1 MKMEKVD
8 GYLTIIKAYNVNL
21 DDPLFDGCEN
31 VKDAL
36 QRIENMDIKEIA
48 DSEEVKQ
55 IFYEGFEIE
64 IK

>member
-1 MKMEKVD
+1 MEKVD
-8 GYLTIIKAYNVNL
+8 GYLTIIKSYNVNL
-21 DDPLFDGCEN
+21 DNQLFDDCEN